1 MFGKSLFHM
10 GKQVVK
16 KAAPDIL
23 GTALQAGQDIMK
35 GNKIKSVAKKA
46 MS

>member
-1 MFGKSLFHM
+1 M
-10 GKQVVK
+10 GKQVAK

-23 GTALQAGQDIMK
+23 DTALQAGQDIMK
-35 GNKIKSVAKKA
+35 RNKIKSVAKKA